1 MNNREDMQKRCY
13 YAFCKYI
20 HRARPFR
27 ANIKFSRRGRMKLGM
42 RSAIVVGA
50 TGLTGSSLI
59 EQLCEND
66 EYVSVI
72 VIARRELQYKHPKLE
87 VKIRNFDTLEEKDI
101 EFAHELYCCLGTTI
115 KKAGAREAFEK
126 VDFEYPL
133 AIASLAKKQGV
144 PHMLVITAMGA
155 NEQSRFYYNRV
166 KGKLENALIELGLQ
180 RLSIIRPS
188 LLVGPREEF
197 RLGEK
202 VGEKLLK
209 LANPLL
215 IGPLKRSRAIEAS
228 QVAKA
233 MIVIA
238 LHGKKQSVTIYPS
251 QDLAKMDF
259 PNVTQEDFTR
269 DELFNWGKLQD
280 TTVSN
285 EEHKVNREVIINR
298 DKFKVEETVVDEDV
312 TFNRHNEK

>member
-1 MNNREDMQKRCY
+1 
-13 YAFCKYI
+13 
-20 HRARPFR
+20 
-27 ANIKFSRRGRMKLGM
+27 MKLGM

-280 TTVSN
+280 TTVSA

>member
-1 MNNREDMQKRCY
+1 M
-13 YAFCKYI
+13 
-20 HRARPFR
+20 
-27 ANIKFSRRGRMKLGM
+27 GM

-133 AIASLAKKQGV
+133 AIASLAKKQGI

-238 LHGKKQSVTIYPS
+238 LHGKKQWVTIYPS

>member
-1 MNNREDMQKRCY
+1 
-13 YAFCKYI
+13 
-20 HRARPFR
+20 
-27 ANIKFSRRGRMKLGM
+27 MKLGM

-126 VDFEYPL
+126 VDFEYSL